1 MANNNLLKY
10 YLETLDYNGRPEFL
24 NKYLEAPCLTRL
36 KKVGYFCGMDYASK
50 NIYNFREKITRY
62 DHSLTVAL
70 LTWKCTNDKKETLAG
85 LFHDI
90 ATPCF
95 SHVIDYMNKDYE
107 NQESTEENTEQIL
120 TNDKYLNM
128 CLKQDNINI
137 EDIINYKQYNIVDN
151 NRPKVCADRLDGVIL
166 TGISWT
172 KNIFKEDIKNIIDD
186 IEIYNNEIGFK
197 TKDVAYK
204 VLEVSESIDKY
215 CHSNADNYMMEL
227 LAQITKYGI
236 EKGYITYEELY
247 KTNEEDL
254 IKKLKMANDSKLNEY
269 FHKFENITIS
279 EIPIVNLPKIKVRD
293 LNPLVQGKRIK

>member
-1 MANNNLLKY
+1 MAKNNLLKY
-10 YLETLDYNGRPEFL
+10 YLETLAYNGRPEFL
-24 NKYLEAPCLTRL
+24 NKYLETPCLTRL

-50 NIYNFREKITRY
+50 NIYNFKEKITRY

-120 TNDKYLNM
+120 INDKYLNM

-151 NRPKVCADRLDGVIL
+151 SRPKVCADRLDGVIL

-172 KNIFKEDIKNIIDD
+172 KNVFKEDIKNIIDD

-254 IKKLKMANDSKLNEY
+254 INKLKMANDSKLNEY
-269 FHKFENITIS
+269 FNKFENLKIS